1 MKYNVGDIIIW
12 NPNIKE
18 APNYVDKQKFYIV
31 GVNGIE
37 CLLDSNEVIYKY
49 YSDLTNFISM
59 YEYCSITF
67 NISVGSQV
75 TYKGDIIRVVE
86 IRKWG
91 TYNVEFKCDDG
102 GIYFQEALIP
112 ISVIRNN
119 KIDEILE

>member
-1 MKYNVGDIIIW
+1 
-12 NPNIKE
+12 
-18 APNYVDKQKFYIV
+18 
-31 GVNGIE
+31 
-37 CLLDSNEVIYKY
+37 
-49 YSDLTNFISM
+49 M